1 MKTLMTKT
9 GNIFKTNVWLLVVAI
24 ILLFFMGIAGWKLSL
39 HLARKSQNTNSINA
53 AVVRDAETEGETNVY
68 FE

>member
-1 MKTLMTKT
+1 MKTLMTKI
-9 GNIFKTNVWLLVVAI
+9 GNIFKNSVWLLVVTV

-53 AVVRDAETEGETNVY
+53 AVVRDAEKEDVSNVY